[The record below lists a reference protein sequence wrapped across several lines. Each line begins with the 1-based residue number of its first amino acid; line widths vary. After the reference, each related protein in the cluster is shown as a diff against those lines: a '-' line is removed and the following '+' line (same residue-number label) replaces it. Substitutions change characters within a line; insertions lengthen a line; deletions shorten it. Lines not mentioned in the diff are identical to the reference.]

1 MKPEIFELA
10 TEFLAKEITRTAAMG
25 SHILV
30 LHPGSHVK
38 AGEEVGIKQIIRG
51 LNMVLDDNDDDVYI
65 ALETMAGKGSEL
77 GKTFEEIKQIYD
89 GVHKKDRL
97 RVCFDTCHVN
107 DAGYD
112 LVGDYDGVFAKFD
125 EVIGLDQIAVFHI
138 NDSKIHCV
146 LIRIATPTLA
156 KARSVTIR
164 CIAWYMMNV
173 LPKFRKSLKHL
184 GA

>member
-1 MKPEIFELA
+1 MTMMSI
-10 TEFLAKEITRTAAMG
+10 
-25 SHILV
+25 SHW
-30 LHPGSHVK
+30 
-38 AGEEVGIKQIIRG
+38 KQW
-51 LNMVLDDNDDDVYI
+51 Y
-65 ALETMAGKGSEL
+65 GKGSEL

-125 EVIGLDQIAVFHI
+125 EVIGWTRSLYSILTTA
-138 NDSKIHCV
+138 KIHWV
-146 LIRIATPTLA
+146 LIRIATLTLA
-156 KARSVTIR
+156 KARLVTIR

>member
-1 MKPEIFELA
+1 ME
-10 TEFLAKEITRTAAMG
+10 

-77 GKTFEEIKQIYD
+77 GKTFEELKQIYD

-138 NDSKIHCV
+138 NDSKN
-146 LIRIATPTLA
+146 P
-156 KARSVTIR
+156 
-164 CIAWYMMNV
+164 
-173 LPKFRKSLKHL
+173 L
-184 GA
+184 GAHKDRHANIGEGEIGYDTLHRLVHGIS